1 MRKNDFFNELYS
13 LKKKRQ
19 EIDNKI
25 KDLKRS
31 YLLTNVSFAE
41 RTRMWSPYDGIIEIT
56 RIDCDDAG
64 NISYYYRKVLT
75 KGNLSSREKKA
86 DNIFIFK
93 KL

>member
-1 MRKNDFFNELYS
+1 MRKDEFFNGMHA
-13 LKKKRQ
+13 LKKRRQ
-19 EIDNKI
+19 DIDKKI
-25 KDLKRS
+25 SELKRS
-31 YLLTNVSFAE
+31 YILSNVSFAE

-64 NISYYYRKVLT
+64 NISYYYRKVLS